1 MEEAKENITQD
12 VQDSIAGTEKAGE
25 VDVKELKNEIAR
37 LTKTIDKL
45 EFENQELEEK
55 VYDLTKEVEDLK
67 GKDEIAQA
75 REAS

>member
-12 VQDSIAGTEKAGE
+12 MQASIAGTEQAGE
-25 VDVKELKNEIAR
+25 VDVKELKNEIAE